1 VGLVRGT
8 KDEAGRIDRP
18 VIGGQRDDEEAVRG
32 ASQSIMISDE
42 PTAGL
47 GPKEVELF
55 EVP

>member
-18 VIGGQRDDEEAVRG
+18 VTGGQRDDEEAVRG